1 MGLIHKAKNRIRRE
15 LNLAL
20 NSRRVKR
27 LRHEISYRKN
37 EDSRRTVIFF
47 NASTR
52 LSGLSQNAGF
62 SLVSSLAM
70 QNAGIDVVQLVCERG
85 MTHCVL
91 GTDNQSLKTSPP
103 CPECIR
109 TSRLIFDRTSAKPLG
124 FVRDSESDSQL
135 ADLSLDKLLSYFV
148 ADFPVGDLILPSL
161 RWILRRHHLL
171 DNEDARYLARE
182 YILSALSLKKQFER
196 IVSEVEPFA
205 VVVFN
210 GMFYPEATLRWVA
223 QKRGLPVYSHEVGM
237 LPFSAFFTDQE
248 ATAYPVRVDD
258 KFQLSE
264 SQNRDLDEFL
274 LKRTQGKF
282 ITAGIQFWPEMKSL
296 DEQFWKKAEK
306 HKAIVPVFTN
316 VVFDTSQSHANVV
329 FDHMFQWLDGT
340 LEAIKKHPEVLFV
353 IRAHPDEF
361 RLGKESRETVAQWI
375 ESNNVEDQP
384 NVIFIPSNKYVSSY
398 ELIQH
403 AKFVMVYN
411 STVGL
416 EASILG
422 KPVLCAGKA
431 RYTQIPTVFFPQ
443 SKNEYVKTLGD
454 FLNTGEIGHPEEF
467 RLNARRVLYSQLF
480 RASLPFDTYL
490 EEDGVWRGY
499 VRLKD
504 FSLEDLTPG
513 KSSTIQVVLNGISQH
528 KPFIREI

>member
-1 MGLIHKAKNRIRRE
+1 MGIADRVTSRIKRE

-27 LRHEISYRKN
+27 LRQEISDSKN

-62 SLVSSLAM
+62 SLVSSLSLES
-70 QNAGIDVVQLVCERG
+70 AGFRVVELVCERG

-91 GTDNQSLKTSPP
+91 GTNNNSLKSPPP

-109 TSRLIFDRTSAKPLG
+109 TSRKIFDYAAARPLE
-124 FVRDSESDSQL
+124 FARDLEVDQQI
-135 ADLSLDKLLSYFV
+135 ADYPLEKLLHFEMEG
-148 ADFPVGDLILPSL
+148 FPVGELVLPSL
-161 RWILRRHHLL
+161 RWILRRHHLV
-171 DNEDARYLARE
+171 DDAETCYLARE
-182 YILSALSLKKQFER
+182 YILSALSLKRQFDQTLD
-196 IVSEVEPFA
+196 EVDPLA

-210 GMFYPEATLRWVA
+210 GMFYPEATLRWAA

-237 LPFSAFFTDQE
+237 LLLSAFFTDQE

-258 KFQLSE
+258 DFQLSDH
-264 SQNRDLDEFL
+264 QNSILDEFL
-274 LKRTQGKF
+274 SKRIQGRF
-282 ITAGIQFWPEMKSL
+282 VTAGIQFWPEMKNL
-296 DEQFWKKAEK
+296 DEPFWQKAS
-306 HKAIVPVFTN
+306 HHQAIVPVFTN

-329 FDHMFQWLDGT
+329 FDHMFQWLDVV
-340 LEAIKKHPEVLFV
+340 LEAIKSHPEILFV
-353 IRAHPDEF
+353 IRAHPDEL
-361 RLGKESRETVAQWI
+361 RPGKESRETVAQWVDT
-375 ESNNVEDQP
+375 NAVENLP
-384 NVIFIPSNKYVSSY
+384 NMIFIASDKYVSSY

-422 KPVLCAGKA
+422 KTVLCAGKA
-431 RYTQIPTVFFPQ
+431 RYTQIPTVFFPS
-443 SKNEYVKTLGD
+443 SKIEYIKQLEK
-454 FLNTGEIGHPEEF
+454 FLSAKEIAHPEEF
-467 RLNARRVLYSQLF
+467 RENARRVLYSQLF
-480 RASLPFDTYL
+480 RASLPFDAFL

-504 FSLEDLTPG
+504 FSLEDLAPK
-513 KSSTIQVVLNGISQH
+513 KSSTIQVVLDGIIQH